1 MTRGSFS
8 NEGKDVRYYNSS
20 SSESSFSSE
29 IDVESLSDSD
39 VDGLELVLDGKSE
52 AQQKFKRLRRIFLNR
67 PTKTKKKEN
76 TQTQKRL
83 LKSLNRSRRPS
94 KTVTEQRESGECQ
107 RSCISS
113 DSSVP
118 DERATNRLSKSLIRS
133 SARPLQ
139 AAIEQH
145 INALRE
151 QMKRHSAH
159 RDSTANQVQSMLEQA
174 MDELQFLKRQEE
186 RALESQVRL
195 IQESYTLRLEV
206 FQQQYLSKVAEIEGE
221 MYATIQNRQEECDAA
236 ILAAAKKLQD
246 QTQHALQSDFAT
258 INSESTEKQIDA
270 SSISTDSSSASQ
282 PRLRRMR
289 SVRRSSHNP
298 LASPRPASPVS
309 QQRAKLQALEEKL
322 AAFSPESLDRV
333 KNELTAPGYRTKAV
347 KYEREANYRR
357 SVGNSDSS
365 GEAVA
370 CDTDEWTASP
380 LSPLRKGPSYW
391 KNGISLEARENE
403 ETYTSTSDLLNE
415 ASTSQTRSQVSASL
429 LSRRFLR
436 PEEEEELRHLR
447 TSIGLAKDWMAR
459 HSQA

>member
-29 IDVESLSDSD
+29 IDVESLSDSY

-107 RSCISS
+107 QSCISS

-159 RDSTANQVQSMLEQA
+159 RDS
-174 MDELQFLKRQEE
+174 
-186 RALESQVRL
+186 
-195 IQESYTLRLEV
+195 
-206 FQQQYLSKVAEIEGE
+206 SK
-221 MYATIQNRQEECDAA
+221 
-236 ILAAAKKLQD
+236 
-246 QTQHALQSDFAT
+246 
-258 INSESTEKQIDA
+258 STVET
-270 SSISTDSSSASQ
+270 SISFIT
-282 PRLRRMR
+282 
-289 SVRRSSHNP
+289 
-298 LASPRPASPVS
+298 
-309 QQRAKLQALEEKL
+309 
-322 AAFSPESLDRV
+322 
-333 KNELTAPGYRTKAV
+333 
-347 KYEREANYRR
+347 
-357 SVGNSDSS
+357 
-365 GEAVA
+365 
-370 CDTDEWTASP
+370 
-380 LSPLRKGPSYW
+380 
-391 KNGISLEARENE
+391 ARE
-403 ETYTSTSDLLNE
+403 
-415 ASTSQTRSQVSASL
+415 
-429 LSRRFLR
+429 
-436 PEEEEELRHLR
+436 
-447 TSIGLAKDWMAR
+447 LALI
-459 HSQA
+459 SCQA